1 MGPNLLKLGNTS
13 AINSGFHV
21 LQYNVNWKQIK
32 QIKQYFD
39 IRILIRGPTDM
50 ELKLLNPRKTDR
62 VLIARFS
69 WFLIDN
75 TYILKQCKFSFDIF
89 KWITSLYALGHAY
102 EKEIW
107 HLLSSS
113 RSSKVTRINS
123 LKTLQIQFELIR
135 AYLLYNLNKYLK
147 LHHQNDPPKC
157 VSETITSLKKGIR
170 SNLKENTIPYTIP
183 PTKPT
188 NLQIYEPTF
197 G

>member
-13 AINSGFHV
+13 AINSGFHNINKRSDRYEIV
-21 LQYNVNWKQIK
+21 YKCPLFCQV
-32 QIKQYFD
+32 
-39 IRILIRGPTDM
+39 